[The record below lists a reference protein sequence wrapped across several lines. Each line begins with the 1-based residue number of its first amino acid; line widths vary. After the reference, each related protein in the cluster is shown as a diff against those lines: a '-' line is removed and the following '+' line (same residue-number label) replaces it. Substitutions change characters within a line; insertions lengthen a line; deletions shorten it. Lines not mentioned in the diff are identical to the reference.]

1 MFQKHQ
7 GDDRAGRPIRGWH
20 AAGPGRPGEAGATG
34 VDRPR
39 LTRRSTCT
47 IRRPLPEVGTFKSK
61 RWARR
66 WLGESKPLSKTGCR
80 PGMGSVRRQ
89 RVASISDAI
98 GFPSSTRKQ
107 HPGPR
112 LRYKHAARAR
122 VRIRARSATQRRR
135 PAGLDFSA
143 RWVRSARTRWLRF
156 AWAQWVRFAVDG
168 YLFLAS
174 CSGELERGFAQRLWP
189 HFLTRFGFTF

>member
-135 PAGLDFSA
+135 PASHKTNTNRRPGAQTRPASDLRVHRLGNRRGALRESWKVKAEGSDAVPGSSHPESNA
-143 RWVRSARTRWLRF
+143 R
-156 AWAQWVRFAVDG
+156 
-168 YLFLAS
+168 
-174 CSGELERGFAQRLWP
+174 
-189 HFLTRFGFTF
+189 